1 MGAEITEPQIIE
13 RGPYLIVGAFA
24 DSKDG
29 DEPWGEAS
37 EELDRRKGEIQG
49 RVSDELIGFLYR
61 PHRDN
66 PAVPENVRGCFMGV
80 EVKDLDHVPEGMY
93 TTRFSGGRTAI
104 VHVYTNQKTPYA
116 ATVTTNKETTHI
128 PVDSSRIFLNTA
140 SAILDMFDTRKPSID
155 RKESLIIRRILD
167 IAGKKRARKEFVN
180 L

>member
-1 MGAEITEPQIIE
+1 MGAEIIEPQIIE

-24 DSKDG
+24 ESKDG

-66 PAVPENVRGCFMGV
+66 PAVPEHVRGCFMGV

-93 TTRFSGGRTAI
+93 TTRFSGGKFVLVACKAETDTAAAMAVGPAI
-104 VHVYTNQKTPYA
+104 GQLMEEWLPTNGYVMGDSCFTFSRE
-116 ATVTTNKETTHI
+116 KE
-128 PVDSSRIFLNTA
+128 P
-140 SAILDMFDTRKPSID
+140 KPPFINYVQMKIEEGQ
-155 RKESLIIRRILD
+155 R
-167 IAGKKRARKEFVN
+167 
-180 L
+180 